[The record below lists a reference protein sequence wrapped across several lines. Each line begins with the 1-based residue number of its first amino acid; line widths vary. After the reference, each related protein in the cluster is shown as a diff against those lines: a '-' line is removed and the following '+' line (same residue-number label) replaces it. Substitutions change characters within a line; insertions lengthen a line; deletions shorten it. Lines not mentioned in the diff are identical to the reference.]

1 MRPNRNTHPR
11 RTGSA
16 AIAVVIIVAA
26 ILAAA
31 AAGAFLFLRPS
42 VPPLPQADY
51 AQQVREKALREAG
64 VTEQNA
70 ARAEAALAEFYRVYE
85 SDLAALYSPGSVQ
98 EFWPVYSDFAKLDA
112 DPQARQEFDEAV
124 AATKAS
130 RVTDSMDRLA
140 SAAGL
145 EPRLDP
151 SGVSGLKLR
160 RLSFVDRLQLRDAIL
175 NDDPQAAAEA
185 FSRAQKLA
193 NVIGKP
199 GYSKM
204 DLLAAGG
211 TRSSVESVILDALTS
226 GRIDAEMA
234 RALLDATIPHD
245 FATLDQL
252 LEGERAMLRMEILDR
267 SKNSGRDDQSLA
279 EAEAKTLESWNTPLD
294 ERLKASKTLRDWQS
308 DDWKRSELIKERA
321 PSYYGFLETATYADH
336 IHPGFHLAL
345 AIETFRPEQGSLPD
359 SLDALV
365 PDYLKAIPDDP
376 MTGEPWVYRVDEESP
391 QGYTL
396 YAVGLD
402 AEDNGGH
409 QPMNPEAALNA
420 VNGPGTDFV
429 VFLRRPR

>member
-16 AIAVVIIVAA
+16 AIAVVIFVAA

-51 AQQVREKALREAG
+51 AQQVREEALREAG
-64 VTEQNA
+64 VTEQDA
-70 ARAEAALAEFYRVYE
+70 ARAEAALAEFYRVYK

-98 EFWPVYSDFAKLDA
+98 EFWPVYSDFAKLEA
-112 DPQARQEFDEAV
+112 DPKARQRFDEAV

-151 SGVSGLKLR
+151 RGINDLKLR
-160 RLSFVDRLQLRDAIL
+160 RLSFVDRLLLLEAIL
-175 NDDPQAAAEA
+175 NNDPEAAVAA
-185 FSRAQKLA
+185 YSRALKLA

-199 GYSKM
+199 GYSRM
-204 DLLAAGG
+204 SLLAAGG
-211 TRSSVESVILDALTS
+211 RRSNAESVILDALTG
-226 GRIDAEMA
+226 GRIDAKMA
-234 RALLDATIPHD
+234 RALLDATISHD
-245 FATLDQL
+245 FATLEQM
-252 LEGERAMLRMEILDR
+252 LEGERAMLRMELIDR
-267 SKNSGRDDQSLA
+267 SRNTGRDDQSLA
-279 EAEAKTLESWNTPLD
+279 EAEARALEAWNAPLGK
-294 ERLKASKTLRDWQS
+294 RLEASKALREWQS
-308 DDWKRSELIKERA
+308 DEWKRSELLDERA
-321 PSYYGFLETATYADH
+321 PSYNGFLEMATYADH

-345 AIETFRPEQGSLPD
+345 AIETFRLEQDSLPN

-365 PDYLKAIPDDP
+365 PDYLEAIPTDP
-376 MTGEPWVYRVDEESP
+376 MTGEPWVYRLDDESP

-429 VFLRRPR
+429 VIPRRPR